1 MATVRSLWI
10 SAWLS
15 PRHPVGATV
24 RFTHA
29 SSIIPVVSTSDAAF
43 ATVTF
48 ALVPSNTSAPPYR
61 PAVVHVAPLI
71 VPVLLFPDASVTVG
85 PEPSLNPYAA
95 TRPVTGGG

>member
-1 MATVRSLWI
+1 M
-10 SAWLS
+10 
-15 PRHPVGATV
+15 
-24 RFTHA
+24 
-29 SSIIPVVSTSDAAF
+29 
-43 ATVTF
+43 TF

-95 TRPVTGGG
+95 TRPVTGGGGLNVVALATSEYPLRFPARSVARTR